1 MITTPPSEPME
12 TSILDGKGLS
22 QQIKE
27 EIAVE
32 VADWVAKGNRRPHLA
47 AVLVGQDGASRTYV
61 DHKVKSCAQVGFEST
76 LIERPA
82 DIGQEELL
90 AIVAQ
95 LNEDPAIDGFIV
107 QLPLPSHIDDQAVI
121 EAVSPLKDVD
131 GFHPSNMGNLALG
144 LPGFVPAT
152 PAGIMTM
159 LDRSGVETEGKHAVV
174 IGRSSIVG
182 TPMSLLLSRSGQPGN
197 CTVTLCHSRTQDLQ
211 AHCLRADILVA
222 AVGRPGMVTADMVK
236 EGAVV
241 IDVGIT
247 RVEDSTAKR
256 GFRLKG
262 DVDYASVAPKCSW
275 ITPVPGGVGPMTIVS
290 LLKNTLLAARRSAGQ
305 V

>member
-1 MITTPPSEPME
+1 MGHQ
-12 TSILDGKGLS
+12 ILDGKALS
-22 QQIKE
+22 QNIKD
-27 EIAVE
+27 EIAAE
-32 VADWVAKGNRRPHLA
+32 VADWVGQGHRRPHLA

-61 DHKVKSCAQVGFEST
+61 DHKVKSCAQVGFDST
-76 LIERPA
+76 LIERDA
-82 DIGQEELL
+82 DITQEALL
-90 AIVAQ
+90 DIVAT
-95 LNEDPAIDGFIV
+95 LNEDPGIDGFIV
-107 QLPLPSHIDDQAVI
+107 QLPLPDHIDDQAVI
-121 EAVSPLKDVD
+121 EAISPLKDVD

-159 LDRSGVETEGKHAVV
+159 LERAGVETEGKHAVV

-182 TPMSLLLSRSGQPGN
+182 TPMSLLLSRSGKPGN
-197 CTVTLCHSRTQDLQ
+197 CTVTLCHSRTQDLT
-211 AHCLRADILVA
+211 AHCRRADILVA
-222 AVGRPGMVTADMVK
+222 AVGRPEMVTADMVK

-247 RVEDSTAKR
+247 RVADDTAKR

-262 DVDYASVAPKCSW
+262 DVDYADVAPKCSW

-290 LLKNTLLAARRSAGQ
+290 LLRNTLTAARRSEELA
-305 V
+305 

>member
-1 MITTPPSEPME
+1 MGHQ
-12 TSILDGKGLS
+12 ILDGKSLS
-22 QQIKE
+22 RNIKD
-27 EIAVE
+27 EIAAE
-32 VADWVAKGNRRPHLA
+32 VADWVGQGHRPPHLA

-61 DHKVKSCAQVGFEST
+61 DHKVKSCAQVGFDST
-76 LIERPA
+76 LIERDA
-82 DIGQEELL
+82 DITQEALL
-90 AIVAQ
+90 DIVAS

-107 QLPLPSHIDDQAVI
+107 QLPLPDHIDDQAVI
-121 EAVSPLKDVD
+121 EAIAPLKDVD

-159 LDRSGVETEGKHAVV
+159 LERTGVETEGKHAVV

-182 TPMSLLLSRSGQPGN
+182 TPMSLLLSRSGKPGN
-197 CTVTLCHSRTQDLQ
+197 CTVTLCHSRTQDLV
-211 AHCLRADILVA
+211 AHCQRADILVA
-222 AVGRPGMVTADMVK
+222 AVGRPGMITADMVK

-247 RVEDSTAKR
+247 RVADDTAKR

-262 DVDYASVAPKCSW
+262 DVDYADVAPKCSW

-290 LLKNTLLAARRSAGQ
+290 LLRNTLQAARRSEELA
-305 V
+305 

>member
-1 MITTPPSEPME
+1 ME
-12 TSILDGKGLS
+12 AINQGILDGKGLS
-22 QQIKE
+22 QQIKQ
-27 EIAVE
+27 EIAGE
-32 VADWVAKGNRRPHLA
+32 VSEWVAQGHRAPHLA

-76 LIERPA
+76 LIEKSD
-82 DIGQEELL
+82 DITQAELID
-90 AIVAQ
+90 IVHR
-95 LNEDPAIDGFIV
+95 LNGDPAVDGFIV
-107 QLPLPSHIDDQAVI
+107 QLPLPDHIDDQAVI
-121 EAVSPLKDVD
+121 EAVAPHKDVD

-152 PAGIMTM
+152 PAGIMT
-159 LDRSGVETEGKHAVV
+159 LLERHGIETSGRHAVV

-182 TPMSLLLSRSGQPGN
+182 TPMSLLLSRSGNPGN
-197 CTVTLCHSRTQDLQ
+197 CTVTLCHSRTRDLEG
-211 AHCLRADILVA
+211 HCRQADILIA
-222 AVGRPGMVTADMVK
+222 AVGIPGMVTADMVK

-247 RVEDSTAKR
+247 RVEDPTAKR

-262 DVDYASVAPKCSW
+262 DVDYHAVAPKCSW

-290 LLKNTLLAARRSAGQ
+290 LLRNTLVAARRAAGAS
-305 V
+305 

>member
-1 MITTPPSEPME
+1 ME
-12 TSILDGKGLS
+12 TAILDGKDLS
-22 QQIKE
+22 QKIKG
-27 EIAVE
+27 EIAVAVTE
-32 VADWVAKGNRRPHLA
+32 WVAQGHRPPHLA

-82 DIGQEELL
+82 DISQKELL
-90 AIVAQ
+90 EIVAQ
-95 LNEDPAIDGFIV
+95 LNEDLAIDGFIV
-107 QLPLPSHIDDQAVI
+107 QLPLPDHIDDQAVI
-121 EAVSPLKDVD
+121 EAVSPSKDVD

-144 LPGFVPAT
+144 WPGFVPAT
-152 PAGIMTM
+152 PAGIVTM
-159 LDRSGVETEGKHAVV
+159 LERTGIETAGKHAVV

-182 TPMSLLLSRSGQPGN
+182 TPMSLLLSRSGNPGN
-197 CTVTLCHSRTQDLQ
+197 CTVTLCHSRTQDLE
-211 AHCLRADILVA
+211 AHCRRADILVA
-222 AVGRPGMVTADMVK
+222 AVGRPGMIKANMVK

-247 RVEDSTAKR
+247 RVEDASAKR

-262 DVDYASVAPKCSW
+262 DVDYADVAPKCSW

-290 LLKNTLLAARRSAGQ
+290 LLNNTLDAARRSAAAS
-305 V
+305 

>member
-1 MITTPPSEPME
+1 ME
-12 TSILDGKGLS
+12 TAILDGKDLS
-22 QQIKE
+22 QKIKG
-27 EIAVE
+27 EIAVAVTE
-32 VADWVAKGNRRPHLA
+32 WVAQGHRPPHLA

-82 DIGQEELL
+82 DISQKELL
-90 AIVAQ
+90 EIVAQ

-107 QLPLPSHIDDQAVI
+107 QLPLPDHIDDQAVI
-121 EAVSPLKDVD
+121 EAVSPSKDVD

-152 PAGIMTM
+152 PAGIVTM
-159 LDRSGVETEGKHAVV
+159 LERTGIETAGKHAVV

-182 TPMSLLLSRSGQPGN
+182 TPMSLLLSRSGNPGN
-197 CTVTLCHSRTQDLQ
+197 CTVTLCHSRTQDLE
-211 AHCLRADILVA
+211 AHCRRADILVA
-222 AVGRPGMVTADMVK
+222 AVGRPGMIKANMVK

-247 RVEDSTAKR
+247 RVEDASAKR

-262 DVDYASVAPKCSW
+262 DVDYADVAPKCSW

-290 LLKNTLLAARRSAGQ
+290 LLNNTLDAARRSAAAS
-305 V
+305 